1 LKHLKNHPWH
11 GCLIKWGKETDVTK
25 MESSKNELEG
35 GEENIKIDIIII
47 LGL

>member
-1 LKHLKNHPWH
+1 
-11 GCLIKWGKETDVTK
+11 
-25 MESSKNELEG
+25 MESSENELEE